1 MNIKLN
7 RIEVL
12 SNDETQSIHDATM
25 DLMATTGV
33 RIESEKARQL
43 LKEKGCEVDTDSHFV
58 KFTESIIMDYIKK
71 APSSFDVYGPDGTF
85 KIEVSTKSTI
95 FATVGSPT
103 KIYNENDPDHPRE
116 SRVEDMIKHFKIIDQ
131 LKYITSS
138 HLDVWPTDIP
148 YISLHCEFLREWAR
162 NSKKPIGN
170 GCRGERMSRDMMEII
185 SIIAGGNEEL
195 MKNPRIIA
203 FFNPIS
209 PLLLPEILIDG
220 LFVFAKYLQ
229 PVIVAPA
236 AIGGLTAPITIGGLL
251 TQTNAE
257 VLATIVLAEMIN
269 PGVPVFY
276 GAVNSPMDPL
286 TGIPAWGAIEMGLMT
301 TGAAQ
306 LARFYNIPSRASGN
320 MTNSIQFDLQCG
332 AERMASLLNSTYAGI
347 NYITCAGL
355 YEYGLTESL
364 ELLVI
369 DDELAGIASRAQEG
383 VNINENTI
391 ALNEI
396 KSVVSKGIGFMRIKH
411 TSKNVR
417 KELFVPEL
425 AKRLS
430 RSKWL
435 SEGKQDLISR
445 SQVKIQELLEKHE
458 GPYTTP
464 NIEEQLESYLKEV
477 ETRNIDEY
485 KISH

>member
-1 MNIKLN
+1 MKLN

-12 SNDETQSIHDATM
+12 SEDEIQTIHDATM
-25 DLMATTGV
+25 DLMSSTGV
-33 RIESEKARQL
+33 RIESEKARAL
-43 LKEKGCEVDTDSHFV
+43 LKENGAEIEESSHFV
-58 KFTESIIMDYIKK
+58 KFSESLIDEFIKK
-71 APSSFDVYGPDGTF
+71 APECFSVYGPDGNF
-85 KIEVSTKSTI
+85 KIDISTNSTV

-103 KIYNENDPDHPRE
+103 KIYNEKDPDH
-116 SRVEDMIKHFKIIDQ
+116 SRDALMDDTIKHFKLVDQ
-131 LKYITSS
+131 LRYINSS
-138 HLDVWPTDIP
+138 HLDVWPTDVP
-148 YISLHCEFLREWAR
+148 YISLHCHVLREWAR
-162 NSKKPIGN
+162 NSRKPFGN
-170 GCRGERMSRDMMEII
+170 GCRGELMCQDMMNLI
-185 SIIAGGNEEL
+185 SIIVGSDKEL
-195 MKNPRIIA
+195 IEKPRIIA

-209 PLLLPEILIDG
+209 PLLLPEILLDG

-306 LARFYNIPSRASGN
+306 LARFYNIPSRASGS

-332 AERMASLLNSTYAGI
+332 AERMASLLNTTYAGI

-369 DDELAGIASRAQEG
+369 DDELAGIVSRAQEG

-396 KSVVSKGIGFMRIKH
+396 KSVVDEGIGFMRIKH
-411 TSKNVR
+411 TSKNIR

-430 RSKWL
+430 RSTWL
-435 SEGKQDLISR
+435 KEGKPDLISR
-445 SQVKIQELLEKHE
+445 SRIKIQALLEKHE
-458 GPYTTP
+458 GPYTAP